1 MKYAIRITVKGQV
14 ISPQSLRQSAGLMP
28 GTDVECEVAAG
39 VVRLLKTTD
48 GSRRKTRGH
57 TIRLTVAHHHQP

>member
-1 MKYAIRITVKGQV
+1 MKYAMRITSRVQV
-14 ISPQSLRQSAGLMP
+14 TIPQKLRQSPGLMP

-57 TIRLTVAHHHQP
+57 TTRLTVAHHHHP